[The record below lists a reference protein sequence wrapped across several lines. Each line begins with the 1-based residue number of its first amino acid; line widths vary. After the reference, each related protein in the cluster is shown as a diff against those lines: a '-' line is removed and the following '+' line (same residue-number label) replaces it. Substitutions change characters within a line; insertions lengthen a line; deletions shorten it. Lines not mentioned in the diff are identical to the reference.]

1 MAEEEERSRPGGG
14 YDPGAGYEEGAEEV
28 GEVAEGATGSDAPD
42 DAVHEGY
49 EDGRGESVVPCC
61 GPASSGQAHATL
73 KPCVCPQES
82 LMATLCLTKYLL
94 EICSACVPS
103 VTNSHTFC

>member
-49 EDGRGESVVPCC
+49 EDGRGESVVPLLW
-61 GPASSGQAHATL
+61 ASRFWAG
-73 KPCVCPQES
+73 
-82 LMATLCLTKYLL
+82 
-94 EICSACVPS
+94 ACHIEALRLS
-103 VTNSHTFC
+103 SRECNGNSTFDKTFA